1 VSAWVWWLV
10 AAVVLGIVEVTTLDL
25 VFAMLSV
32 GAVAGAVVAATSAGL
47 ILQTVIAVLVALAM
61 LFVVRPVALRHL
73 RSAPE
78 TRTGVAALVGAKGVV
93 LERVDR
99 HDGRIKLAGE
109 IWSARSYDPDH
120 VIEVGS
126 TVDVLKIEGAT
137 ALVYDSER

>member
-32 GAVAGAVVAATSAGL
+32 GAVAGAIVAATGAGL
-47 ILQTVIAVLVALAM
+47 ILQTVIAVIVALAM

-93 LERVDR
+93 IERVDR
-99 HDGRIKLAGE
+99 DDGRIKLAGE

-120 VIEVGS
+120 VIEVGA